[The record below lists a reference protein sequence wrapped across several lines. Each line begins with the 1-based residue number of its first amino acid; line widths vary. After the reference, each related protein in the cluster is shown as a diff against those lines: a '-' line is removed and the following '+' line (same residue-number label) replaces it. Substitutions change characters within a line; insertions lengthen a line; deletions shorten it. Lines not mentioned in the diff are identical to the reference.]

1 MKLLFKIYGIA
12 VLVFVFSCK
21 NKEAATTENIGGDSA
36 HHHENIIELT
46 AEQAKNAGIQ
56 TGKIEMRNIGG
67 AIQASG
73 MLDVPPQNLV
83 SVSTPLGGF
92 LSTTE
97 LLQGMRV
104 KKGQTI
110 AVLKSEE
117 YIKLQQEFLETASQL
132 VYLKAEYK
140 RQETLAKDAINA
152 QKTLQQANAEY
163 LSAQARYDGLKAR
176 LRMAGTD
183 ITRLEKD
190 GIKENLI
197 ITSPINGYVT
207 QVHASL
213 GAFISPGNEMFRIVD
228 TDHLHAEIRIFER
241 DLAKIKTNTLVYFTI
256 AHETKQRKAHVYLLG
271 REIEADRTVRIH
283 CHLDNED
290 PELLPGMY
298 ITATIETHGA
308 LATALPNEAVV
319 NYEGKNYIFID
330 KGSITENNEKVTK
343 YEMVEIAI
351 GSSQAGYTE
360 VILPKEINSAAS
372 AIVIKGAYQLLAK
385 KFNSEEG
392 EHGH

>member
-1 MKLLFKIYGIA
+1 MKLLFKIYSIA

-21 NKEAATTENIGGDSA
+21 NKEAATTENSGGDSA

-56 TGKIEMRNIGG
+56 TGKIEMRNVGG

-73 MLDVPPQNLV
+73 MLDVPPQNLL

-183 ITRLEKD
+183 ITRLEKE

-228 TDHLHAEIRIFER
+228 TEHLHAEIRVFER
-241 DLAKIKTNTLVYFTI
+241 DLAKIKTNTVVYFTI

-308 LATALPNEAVV
+308 LAIALPNEAVV
-319 NYEGKNYIFID
+319 NYEGKNYIFIE
-330 KGSITENNEKVTK
+330 KEIITKNNEKISE
-343 YEMVEIAI
+343 YEMVEIGI
-351 GSSQAGYTE
+351 GTSKAGYIE
-360 VILPKEINSAAS
+360 VVLPQSLN
-372 AIVIKGAYQLLAK
+372 AITSKIVTAGAYQLLSQ
-385 KFNSEEG
+385 KFNSEE
-392 EHGH
+392 HGH